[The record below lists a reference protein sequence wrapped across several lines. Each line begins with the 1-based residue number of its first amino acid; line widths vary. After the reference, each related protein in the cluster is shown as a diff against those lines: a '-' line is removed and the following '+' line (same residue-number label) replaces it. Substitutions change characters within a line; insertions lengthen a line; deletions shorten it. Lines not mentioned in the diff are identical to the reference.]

1 VATVEPKD
9 RLQNGVVDEPT
20 MKLATIGVG
29 NAGSKI
35 LDHMLAFE
43 RKTGRNLC
51 RHSMAINT
59 ARTDLAKPDHVPE
72 ERRFLI
78 GETHHQAKGH
88 GVGGDV
94 EVGAEVARTDIE
106 EIRRAFDD
114 VEIHDV
120 DAILVAAGLGGGT
133 GSGAGPVVID
143 ELNAMYD
150 EPVYGLAVLP
160 GQYEGGRPALNAA
173 RSLQSFVEKVDNLIA
188 FDNDAWRSR
197 DQTIEEGYEEMNR
210 ELATRIVT
218 LLAAGEQDISEIA
231 ENAMDSSDIMRTLET
246 GGISSI
252 GYAKTGVDGE
262 KGFLGRLR
270 EDGNKLDGEASDAA
284 KIKGI
289 VRRAVNSRLTLPCE
303 VSSAERVLVVLS
315 GAPEA
320 FSRKGL
326 ESARQWLETE
336 ADTVEVLA
344 GDDPREGSTAI
355 AAVVLLSNV
364 TETPRVDEIQNQAV
378 DAQDKIREQEAV
390 RDQEIR
396 ELITDED
403 DELDPVI

>member
-1 VATVEPKD
+1 
-9 RLQNGVVDEPT
+9 

-29 NAGSKI
+29 NAGSKV
-35 LDHMLAFE
+35 LDHMLEFE
-43 RKTGRNLC
+43 QRTGRNLC
-51 RHSMAINT
+51 RHAMAINT

-78 GETHHQAKGH
+78 GETHQQAKGH

-94 EVGAEVARTDIE
+94 EVGADVAQTDIE

-120 DAILVAAGLGGGT
+120 DALFVAAGLGGGT

-143 ELNAMYD
+143 ELKAMYD

-160 GQYEGGRPALNAA
+160 GKYEGGRPALNAA
-173 RSLQSFVEKVDNLIA
+173 RSLQSFVDKVDNLMV
-188 FDNDAWRSR
+188 FDNDAWRAR
-197 DQTIEEGYEEMNR
+197 DQTIEEGYDEMNR

-218 LLAAGEQDISEIA
+218 LLAAGEQDISSVA
-231 ENAMDSSDIMRTLET
+231 ENAMDSSDIMRTLDT
-246 GGISSI
+246 GGVSSI
-252 GYAKTGVDGE
+252 GYAKTSIDGDG
-262 KGFLGRLR
+262 GFLSRFR
-270 EDGNKLDGEASDAA
+270 SDEEFDDEASDAA

-289 VRRAVNSRLTLPCE
+289 VRRAANSRLTLPCE
-303 VSSAERVLVVLS
+303 VSSADRVLVVLS

-320 FSRKGL
+320 FSRKGI
-326 ESARQWLETE
+326 ESARQWLEQE

-364 TETPRVDEIQNQAV
+364 TETPRIDEIQNQAV
-378 DAQDKIREQEAV
+378 DAQDKIRAQEAV
-390 RDQEIR
+390 RDEEIAD
-396 ELITDED
+396 LITDDD

>member
-1 VATVEPKD
+1 
-9 RLQNGVVDEPT
+9 

-35 LDHMLAFE
+35 LDHMLEFE
-43 RKTGRNLC
+43 QQTGRNLC

-59 ARTDLAKPDHVPE
+59 ARTDLAKPDHVPDD
-72 ERRFLI
+72 RRFLI
-78 GETHHQAKGH
+78 GETHQEAKGH

-94 EVGAEVARTDIE
+94 EVGADVARRDIE

-150 EPVYGLAVLP
+150 EPVYGVAVLP
-160 GQYEGGRPALNAA
+160 GKYEGGRPALNAA
-173 RSLQSFVEKVDNLIA
+173 RSLQSFVEKVDNLVV
-188 FDNDAWRSR
+188 FDNDAWRAR
-197 DQTIEEGYEEMNR
+197 EQTIEEGYEEMNE

-218 LLAAGEQDISEIA
+218 LLAAGERDISEIA
-231 ENAMDSSDIMRTLET
+231 ENAMDSSDIMRTLDT

-252 GYAKTGVDGE
+252 GYAKTQVNEHGGI
-262 KGFLGRLR
+262 LGRFR
-270 EDGNKLDGEASDAA
+270 EDGSDPTDGAGDAA

-303 VSSAERVLVVLS
+303 IASAERALIVLS

-326 ESARQWLETE
+326 EEARRWLERE

-364 TETPRVDEIQNQAV
+364 TETPRIDEIQSQAV
-378 DAQDKIREQEAV
+378 DAQDKIREQESV
-390 RDQEIR
+390 REEEIQD
-396 ELITDED
+396 LITDDD